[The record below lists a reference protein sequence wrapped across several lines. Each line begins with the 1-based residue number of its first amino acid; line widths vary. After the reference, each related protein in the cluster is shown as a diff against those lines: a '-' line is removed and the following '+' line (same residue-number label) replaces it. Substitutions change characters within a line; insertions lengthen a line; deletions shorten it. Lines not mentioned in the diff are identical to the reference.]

1 MVVKLRFLLLLSCSS
16 CLCPTCPVT
25 THKPILAFWVP
36 FTVPGI
42 EELKRNS
49 KEKKEMK
56 NSQRALCQV
65 LLGTFLY
72 LVVKGPS
79 NADGRVG
86 VGPSL
91 S

>member
-1 MVVKLRFLLLLSCSS
+1 M
-16 CLCPTCPVT
+16 T

-56 NSQRALCQV
+56 NSQIVLCRV

-72 LVVKGPS
+72 LVVKSPS
-79 NADGRVG
+79 NTDSRAEVGR
-86 VGPSL
+86 SL